1 MNIHELQ
8 KKSIDYRKSLLKIIK
23 HANAGHTGGDLSCID
38 IINVL
43 YNGVMNI
50 SPENFDSF
58 DRDHYI
64 QSKGHSVEALYVV
77 LADCGFFPKE
87 DLLTLCR
94 YQSHYVGHPT
104 RKVRGIEHNTGALG
118 HGLSVSVGMA
128 LAGKMGN
135 KNYRVFCLLG
145 DGELV
150 EGSNWEAV
158 MTAAHYKLDNL
169 IAIVDYNKLQITGP
183 TPDVCNIE
191 PLAEKFAAFGW
202 SVGHV
207 DGHSIN
213 DLGSTL
219 SQTPLQEN
227 KPTVFLARTVK
238 GKGISFMENNKKWH
252 HRVPDDIEYQRALQE
267 LENLTE
273 TSLISD

>member
-1 MNIHELQ
+1 
-8 KKSIDYRKSLLKIIK
+8 
-23 HANAGHTGGDLSCID
+23 
-38 IINVL
+38 
-43 YNGVMNI
+43 
-50 SPENFDSF
+50 
-58 DRDHYI
+58 
-64 QSKGHSVEALYVV
+64 
-77 LADCGFFPKE
+77 
-87 DLLTLCR
+87 
-94 YQSHYVGHPT
+94 
-104 RKVRGIEHNTGALG
+104 
-118 HGLSVSVGMA
+118 
-128 LAGKMGN
+128 
-135 KNYRVFCLLG
+135 
-145 DGELV
+145 
-150 EGSNWEAV
+150 